1 MKLLATAIF
10 TGMMAF
16 GTVACA
22 KEEPKK
28 PVTVAAPTAP
38 AAEAKKDEAPK
49 TKKVCIKTT
58 DPKTQKEVEK
68 CRTVKLH
75 EKHEG
80 TKMSDAQKDS
90 KKDAPKK

>member
-10 TGMMAF
+10 TGMLAF
-16 GTVACA
+16 GTAACA

-28 PVTVAAPTAP
+28 ATPAATQPAP
-38 AAEAKKDEAPK
+38 ATPASDKKAEAPK

-58 DPKTQKEVEK
+58 DAKTGKEVEK
-68 CRTVKLH
+68 CKTVTLH

-80 TKMSDAQKDS
+80 TKVPEK
-90 KKDAPKK
+90 APKK